1 MMEAGKLQE
10 QEQPTRRREPKLLV
24 GKLKDKAEANGDT
37 IDEDL
42 PELASLSNRFS
53 YFENFDEKQ
62 QKQGGA
68 DGAVE
73 HGSEREMARRECKA
87 KGVLNKFKEMENRV
101 LNGEPEVPP

>member
-1 MMEAGKLQE
+1 MQKG
-10 QEQPTRRREPKLLV
+10 
-24 GKLKDKAEANGDT
+24 EANGDA

-53 YFENFDEKQ
+53 YFENFNEKE

-101 LNGEPEVPP
+101 LNGEPEGMYRIRASISRIFLSFLQ